1 MGATAPA
8 MATQIEFKQLVGY
21 SVDELFS
28 FNKKFGSTPHNF
40 IPDGPVREH
49 LASPN
54 TIVWGG
60 VKDGKLIGFITA
72 ERGSEYWMATGPGD
86 KKTAFI
92 HEFVVDP
99 SIRGQGLGTKL
110 CALSIDATQ
119 GIFGIDPNVEE
130 MYTTVH
136 ADNIGSRTAFI
147 KAGYV
152 EVMTYEDT
160 SRSRNTTVLK
170 YTSKP
175 RS

>member
-1 MGATAPA
+1 
-8 MATQIEFKQLVGY
+8 MAQIEFRQLVGY
-21 SVDELFS
+21 SVDELFA

-60 VKDGKLIGFITA
+60 VRDGKLVGFITA
-72 ERGSEYWMATGPGD
+72 ERGTPSEHLNGRKLTPYLGGCTGSEYWMATGPGD

-110 CALSIDATQ
+110 ASLSVDPKQ
-119 GIFGIDPNVEE
+119 GIFGIDSSMPAI
-130 MYTTVH
+130 M
-136 ADNIGSRTAFI
+136 ALKRIPWSQ
-147 KAGYV
+147 
-152 EVMTYEDT
+152 DT
-160 SRSRNTTVLK
+160 PDLMRLQM
-170 YTSKP
+170 
-175 RS
+175 

>member
-1 MGATAPA
+1 MGRRALAT
-8 MATQIEFKQLVGY
+8 MAQIEFRQLVGY
-21 SVDELFS
+21 SVDELFA

-60 VKDGKLIGFITA
+60 VRDGKLVGFITA

-110 CALSIDATQ
+110 ASLSVDPKQ
-119 GIFGIDPNVEE
+119 GIFGIDSSMPAI
-130 MYTTVH
+130 M
-136 ADNIGSRTAFI
+136 ALKRIPWSQ
-147 KAGYV
+147 
-152 EVMTYEDT
+152 DT
-160 SRSRNTTVLK
+160 PDLMRLQM
-170 YTSKP
+170 
-175 RS
+175 